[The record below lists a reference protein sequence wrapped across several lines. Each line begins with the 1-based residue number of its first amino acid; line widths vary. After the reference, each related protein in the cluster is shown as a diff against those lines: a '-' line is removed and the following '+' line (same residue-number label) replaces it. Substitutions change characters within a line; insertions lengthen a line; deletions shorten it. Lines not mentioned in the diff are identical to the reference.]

1 MLTIILQQHWR
12 VVKERFVSKYI
23 CLILSLLQF
32 TVIQDRVPAPLFD
45 TFFCMIEVELLGSL
59 YTQSL
64 KLSEIGHD
72 KIRTTGN
79 PLKKTWNSGGPVLLS
94 APGSG
99 PPAWLWSGHPAP
111 GAQCRPGQP
120 IQLGCGSLL
129 HRLLP
134 ARLRL
139 LQSHRY
145 SLWQQVQ
152 NLNNLPVICSA
163 SGGQLPVNMV
173 FEKHSF
179 ALIFVSFLWIRQIS
193 CFSEETT

>member
-1 MLTIILQQHWR
+1 
-12 VVKERFVSKYI
+12 
-23 CLILSLLQF
+23 
-32 TVIQDRVPAPLFD
+32 
-45 TFFCMIEVELLGSL
+45 MIEVELLESL

-64 KLSEIGHD
+64 KLSKIGHD
-72 KIRTTGN
+72 KSRSTGN

-94 APGSG
+94 APGAG
-99 PPAWLWSGHPAP
+99 PPTWLWSGHPAP

-139 LQSHRY
+139 LQSHCY

-152 NLNNLPVICSA
+152 NLNNLPVISSA
-163 SGGQLPVNMV
+163 GGGQPPVNMV
-173 FEKHSF
+173 FKKHSF
-179 ALIFVSFLWIRQIS
+179 ALIFVSFCGVLFLFSGSGRFLVLVRKPLRRWSLTSADPPMHSVLIS
-193 CFSEETT
+193 

>member
-1 MLTIILQQHWR
+1 
-12 VVKERFVSKYI
+12 
-23 CLILSLLQF
+23 
-32 TVIQDRVPAPLFD
+32 
-45 TFFCMIEVELLGSL
+45 MIEVELLESL

-64 KLSEIGHD
+64 KLSKIGHD
-72 KIRTTGN
+72 KSRSTGN

-94 APGSG
+94 APGAG
-99 PPAWLWSGHPAP
+99 PPTWLWSGHPAP

-139 LQSHRY
+139 LQSHCY

-152 NLNNLPVICSA
+152 NLNNLPVISSA
-163 SGGQLPVNMV
+163 GGDQPLVNIV
-173 FEKHSF
+173 FKKHSF
-179 ALIFVSFLWIRQIS
+179 ALIFVSFCGVLFLFSGSGRFLVLVRKPLRRWSLTSADPPMHSVLIS
-193 CFSEETT
+193 